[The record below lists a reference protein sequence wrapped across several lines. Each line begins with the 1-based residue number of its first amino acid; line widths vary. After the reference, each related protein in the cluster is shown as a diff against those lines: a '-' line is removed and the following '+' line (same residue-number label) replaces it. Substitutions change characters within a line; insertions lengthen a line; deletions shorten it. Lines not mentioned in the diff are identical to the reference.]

1 MTVPI
6 DVPAAM
12 IVLVSCA
19 VAYAVH
25 RHTRQTSI
33 TVPKTGDLGVAIGA
47 GLAALTALSFLFGIS
62 ADRDKGHPSQ
72 LPAASVTGPATSGT
86 GETPSP

>member
-6 DVPAAM
+6 DVPAAL

-19 VAYAVH
+19 VAYVVH
-25 RHTRQTSI
+25 RHTRETST
-33 TVPKTGDLGVAIGA
+33 TVPKTGDLGIAIGA

-62 ADRDKGHPSQ
+62 ADRDNGHPSQ
-72 LPAASVTGPATSGT
+72 LPAVSVTGPPASGT
-86 GETPSP
+86 GEATGP